1 MSTTQTPRAMT
12 DLIAD
17 EYMPQTR
24 VRPALAPRPHKT
36 PVAIFLAGFAVF
48 AVANAV
54 AVELDLAFAFT
65 ILMGIARLSARPACA
80 PGEVQ
85 VTVLVSDR
93 HVLVRVGVEVYRER
107 GVLVGRRFCQI
118 LPGIHY

>member
-36 PVAIFLAGFAVF
+36 PAVICLARFAVSE
-48 AVANAV
+48 VANAV
-54 AVELDLAFAFT
+54 AVELDLASAVA
-65 ILMGIARLSARPACA
+65 ILMRIA
-80 PGEVQ
+80 
-85 VTVLVSDR
+85 
-93 HVLVRVGVEVYRER
+93 
-107 GVLVGRRFCQI
+107 
-118 LPGIHY
+118 

>member
-1 MSTTQTPRAMT
+1 MSTTQTTRAMT

-24 VRPALAPRPHKT
+24 VRPALAPRLHKT

-65 ILMGIARLSARPACA
+65 IFMGIARLSARPA
-80 PGEVQ
+80 
-85 VTVLVSDR
+85 
-93 HVLVRVGVEVYRER
+93 
-107 GVLVGRRFCQI
+107 
-118 LPGIHY
+118 